1 MMKKGSTLELFS
13 TLSPEIPWI
22 RSGVV
27 ERQLSAT
34 VWQPRR
40 MILTATEILF
50 VQTDSDVVVDRL
62 PLSSVVFAGQVNL
75 ANSTEQD
82 QTKSSWMAQ
91 ASMKNVKRRGSVADL
106 LAGGPPAANGDSA
119 STASEE
125 QPGSVAAAS
134 AGGPFA
140 FEIRME
146 TTAADARTR
155 SYFARVA
162 TAEDRDAWV
171 AAVVD
176 AVRAV
181 RSTDPTR
188 GFMSWGQVHP
198 SASPTPSPMGGG
210 GTSLSL
216 RPSFTSSFLSSFP
229 PFPHPSSLPSLSLPA
244 HLPPPYS
251 PSPSPTGRRKS
262 CEGAG
267 APAPAANK
275 RRSA

>member
-198 SASPTPSPMGGG
+198 SASPPPPPPWGADGPP
-210 GTSLSL
+210 LSL
-216 RPSFTSSFLSSFP
+216 RPSFT
-229 PFPHPSSLPSLSLPA
+229 PSLLPSLPPPLRPSLPF
-244 HLPPPYS
+244 PPCASTSSIY
-251 PSPSPTGRRKS
+251 TGRRKS
-262 CEGAG
+262 CERAG
-267 APAPAANK
+267 APAPATSK